1 MNHYKIEIRSW
12 IKYSLSLL
20 LVVWCA
26 CNTGHEKEIAKA
38 PLEKQ
43 TYRCP
48 MHHEIVRDKP
58 GNCPICGMDLVLIET
73 EGEGTTNIGL
83 NTQLRP
89 SNNEVLS
96 TIPIV
101 SMQAAEQKVRV
112 EAFGTI
118 QYDTREMAGIAARV
132 SGRIDKIYLKYTF
145 QDVKKGQKIMDI
157 YSPELLTAEQ
167 ELLFLI
173 TNDPGNSSLIDA
185 AKEKLLLLGMSKN
198 QLQEVIRSQKPS
210 FTVSIFSN
218 YNGHIHD
225 AFNENMNDSRS
236 GSTSSAGNAE
246 SITTRELQLKEGMY
260 IRKGQTILSV
270 LNPHKLYALLYIHS
284 QDQSLVKVGDPVQIL
299 PEATTGSPFTAK
311 IEFIEPFFREGNR
324 TLAARAYFEN
334 HMMNLPVGSQVKATI
349 LAPPVKGNW
358 IPADAVISLGI
369 DKIVFKKQNGAFKAY
384 KVTTGLHLNNR
395 IQIIAG
401 LAPHDE
407 IAANAQFLADSESF
421 IKINE

>member
-1 MNHYKIEIRSW
+1 MDHHKIEIRIW
-12 IKYSLSLL
+12 FKYSLGLL
-20 LVVWCA
+20 FVVWCA
-26 CNTGHEKEIAKA
+26 CNTGHEKEIAG
-38 PLEKQ
+38 PPVVKQ

-58 GNCPICGMDLVLIET
+58 GNCPICGMDLVLIGPDEKVA
-73 EGEGTTNIGL
+73 TNIGL
-83 NTQLRP
+83 TTQLRP

-96 TIPIV
+96 TIPVV
-101 SMQAAEQKVRV
+101 SMQAAEQEVRL

-132 SGRIDKIYLKYTF
+132 SGRIEKIYMKYTF

-173 TNDPGNSSLIDA
+173 TKDPGNSSLIDA

-225 AFNENMNDSRS
+225 AFNENMNESKS
-236 GSTSSAGNAE
+236 GSASSAGNNE

-260 IRKGQTILSV
+260 IQKGQTILSV
-270 LNPHKLYALLYIHS
+270 LNPHKLYVLLNIHS

-299 PEATTGSPFTAK
+299 PEANSGSRFTAK
-311 IEFIEPFFREGNR
+311 IDFIEPFFREGNR
-324 TLAARAYFEN
+324 TLTARVYFEN

-369 DKIVFKKQNGAFKAY
+369 DKIVFKKQNGVFKAY
-384 KVTTGLHLNNR
+384 KVTTGLRLNNR
-395 IQIIAG
+395 ILIIAG
-401 LAPHDE
+401 LTPQDE
-407 IAANAQFLADSESF
+407 IASNAQFLADSESF